1 MGDSRANTWIEPLAA
16 REVQILDLVSGGLSN
31 REVAQKLSIS
41 LDTIKWY
48 NKQIYRKLGVSNRAQ
63 AVKIAAE
70 HGLLE
75 PESVMEQGDQD
86 ARLGNLPAQL
96 TSFVGREKEIA
107 QIRDLLRSNRLVVL
121 TGAGG
126 SGKTRLALQLATEIA
141 DYYPDGAWL
150 VELASLRDSDLVP
163 QTIAQVLEISM
174 GASKSPIETLVRFLA
189 RKHLLLLL
197 DNFEHLL
204 EAAPLV
210 GELLSAAP
218 QLSVLATSRE
228 RLHIY
233 GEQEYPV
240 RPLQLPEPQHPE
252 PLEKLLS
259 YEAIK
264 LFTQRARSARPGFEL
279 SEKTLPAILRICTH
293 LDGLPLALELAA
305 SQVKIYS
312 PQVLAQQLE
321 KNLDVLL
328 DGPRDLPARQRTLRA
343 TIEWSEKLLEPEER
357 TLFARLAVFSGGAS
371 LEAIEQ
377 VCRAGLNKNLIELLS
392 ALVDK
397 NLVLARE
404 SQEGEIRFT
413 MLETIHDYAH
423 ERLLSSEKIQE
434 IQQLHAD
441 YYTDLA
447 GQASREFFNSRQADW
462 FTKLHHEQD
471 NLRSVLAWSIEGS
484 DFQYALRLVDNLRD
498 YWYLIDN
505 FTEGV
510 HWCDR
515 ILEKEPDGPPE
526 LLAGMLMTA
535 GFLAGL
541 LGRGHTP
548 EKLLRSS
555 LELYRQSGDERGTAL
570 AMSYL
575 GSNIGLKTP
584 DETRHGIE
592 LLKQSLEI
600 FRKLGDQAGMTLA
613 TITLGELSRGI
624 GDYEAAQHYYEETL
638 SITRQT
644 GDRLDENLIY
654 LNLSYCAYQR
664 KQYRIAVELVQ
675 KALVT
680 FKELSAGLGQIGSL
694 AVLAGPINELG
705 DHEKAARLLGA
716 AEAACESLG
725 FKYQPADQMEIDRYE
740 ISTRQ
745 AMREEAFRAA
755 WQVGYEMS
763 LEQAIEYALS

>member
-1 MGDSRANTWIEPLAA
+1 MGEMRANTWIEPLAA

-31 REVAQKLSIS
+31 REVAQKLSLS

-96 TSFVGREKEIA
+96 TSFIGREKEIA

-121 TGAGG
+121 IGAGG

-279 SEKTLPAILRICTH
+279 SEKT
-293 LDGLPLALELAA
+293 
-305 SQVKIYS
+305 
-312 PQVLAQQLE
+312 
-321 KNLDVLL
+321 
-328 DGPRDLPARQRTLRA
+328 
-343 TIEWSEKLLEPEER
+343 
-357 TLFARLAVFSGGAS
+357 
-371 LEAIEQ
+371 
-377 VCRAGLNKNLIELLS
+377 
-392 ALVDK
+392 
-397 NLVLARE
+397 
-404 SQEGEIRFT
+404 
-413 MLETIHDYAH
+413 
-423 ERLLSSEKIQE
+423 
-434 IQQLHAD
+434 
-441 YYTDLA
+441 
-447 GQASREFFNSRQADW
+447 
-462 FTKLHHEQD
+462 
-471 NLRSVLAWSIEGS
+471 
-484 DFQYALRLVDNLRD
+484 
-498 YWYLIDN
+498 
-505 FTEGV
+505 
-510 HWCDR
+510 
-515 ILEKEPDGPPE
+515 
-526 LLAGMLMTA
+526 
-535 GFLAGL
+535 
-541 LGRGHTP
+541 
-548 EKLLRSS
+548 
-555 LELYRQSGDERGTAL
+555 
-570 AMSYL
+570 
-575 GSNIGLKTP
+575 
-584 DETRHGIE
+584 
-592 LLKQSLEI
+592 
-600 FRKLGDQAGMTLA
+600 
-613 TITLGELSRGI
+613 
-624 GDYEAAQHYYEETL
+624 
-638 SITRQT
+638 
-644 GDRLDENLIY
+644 
-654 LNLSYCAYQR
+654 
-664 KQYRIAVELVQ
+664 
-675 KALVT
+675 
-680 FKELSAGLGQIGSL
+680 QIG
-694 AVLAGPINELG
+694 
-705 DHEKAARLLGA
+705 
-716 AEAACESLG
+716 
-725 FKYQPADQMEIDRYE
+725 
-740 ISTRQ
+740 
-745 AMREEAFRAA
+745 RAH
-755 WQVGYEMS
+755 V
-763 LEQAIEYALS
+763 